1 MLGFDKTGDAVFW
14 VTFSI
19 SDKIRCL
26 AIMSCKV
33 ELEVKL
39 RLTKQMKHIFALF
52 HNGSPFYVLAPLF
65 LYFRLKNAK

>member
-39 RLTKQMKHIFALF
+39 RLTNK
-52 HNGSPFYVLAPLF
+52 
-65 LYFRLKNAK
+65 